1 MTTNTISPL
10 VAKFKQ
16 LQIEGYCV
24 LENIADNALLERTRA
39 CAEQAVATANPEKLA
54 RTRSPGTLIDSDTYP
69 QLSGIIGNPMALL
82 ALKKLGLSDC
92 KFWKAVIISKP
103 PGGPRL
109 YWHQDCLMWQ
119 DSRAYSNRMPMIFL
133 MYYMENTSQENGCLR
148 LLPGTHRRR
157 HILHDM
163 GEAHTRDINRV
174 ENPNDPRFLDYP
186 NEQDVPM
193 RAGDLI
199 IGDARM
205 FHATHANNSDQRR
218 TVITIWFHPWF
229 DDLLPSTQS
238 WIHEEFHR
246 RHDDW
251 PKPALTEIA
260 AVIPNFTGNVEPM
273 KPNRA
278 PDERLTVNGP

>member
-109 YWHQDCLMWQ
+109 YWHQDCLM
-119 DSRAYSNRMPMIFL
+119 
-133 MYYMENTSQENGCLR
+133 
-148 LLPGTHRRR
+148 
-157 HILHDM
+157 
-163 GEAHTRDINRV
+163 
-174 ENPNDPRFLDYP
+174 
-186 NEQDVPM
+186 
-193 RAGDLI
+193 
-199 IGDARM
+199 
-205 FHATHANNSDQRR
+205 
-218 TVITIWFHPWF
+218 
-229 DDLLPSTQS
+229 
-238 WIHEEFHR
+238 
-246 RHDDW
+246 
-251 PKPALTEIA
+251 
-260 AVIPNFTGNVEPM
+260 
-273 KPNRA
+273 
-278 PDERLTVNGP
+278 